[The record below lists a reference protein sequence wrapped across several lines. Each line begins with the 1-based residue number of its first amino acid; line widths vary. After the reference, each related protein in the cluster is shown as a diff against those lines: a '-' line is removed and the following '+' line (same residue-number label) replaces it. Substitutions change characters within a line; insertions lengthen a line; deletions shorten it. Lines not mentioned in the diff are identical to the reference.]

1 MKSSDGAGASGSPNR
16 GPWLRVIQV
25 VALLLGIVSLVA
37 SSRLR
42 LSGDLTDLFPKGPEA
57 EALATFTRAF
67 GGGDV
72 GVILV
77 RGEDPAEVTKAAQ
90 EASKALEG
98 KSTVARVVVQMPE
111 PKPLDPTLAWL
122 HAGPLARAELAKA
135 LTDEG
140 MKRRLEDTRSLL
152 LAPAGADDVREI
164 ITKDPL
170 RLSQIPW
177 DGHAE
182 LAAGVVADAEG
193 SFVADHGKARLVV
206 LEPRGR
212 VFDPKAAEAFVKE
225 VEGELAS
232 VRKLHPGVRF
242 DLTGGHAIAYATE
255 RMIRTDLYLST
266 TLSFVLSAVM
276 FLVTFRRARA
286 LLAVLP
292 PLMLGTVWTTAV
304 AALVYPRLSS
314 LSVAFTSVVV
324 GVGVDTGVHVYGALL
339 EARKKGESPK
349 IAAEIARR
357 VSARPTLTAAV
368 VAALAFG
375 ALGISDIAALG
386 QLGVLSAIGEVLT
399 AIAILLFTPDVGA
412 WLEKKEP
419 KVLPPA
425 AWIGWTSRLTKGKTR
440 ATMALCVLPILLV
453 VLAVAGPPKAGAA
466 VVALRPSAL
475 EPLRTSDAIY
485 ALFGGRAN
493 QWVLLTHDPDLNRA
507 AAEMDAVAEALEP
520 LAKDGTIDGF
530 DAMTTFVPSRTTQEA
545 RLAARD
551 ALDLPSRAAA
561 LKKSLDLVGFD
572 PEAFAPALESFA
584 HPRHETYEIPVDAHG
599 PLSMVLARHVQKY
612 QGEYYVAAYVRPK
625 PEAEKTE
632 RLREVLK
639 GASSRVV
646 VTGFAALEVSLKRT
660 LMHDLP
666 RVALLAAL
674 FVGIALGATLRS
686 VKGVA
691 LALFALATEIAM
703 VGLAMRVL
711 HIGWHVYDALVLP
724 VLLGITLDEVL
735 FLLHA
740 AEEQQGKDDSE
751 RAAGAGAAADTDD
764 PGKSLTR
771 DDPGKSPTRDFV
783 DAALAKQAPLSTA
796 TALTTAAGFGALV
809 ACRFEGLFDLGA
821 VGAIGSVAGL
831 VASLVVVP
839 AGLRLFT
846 KPSAPKKT

>member
-1 MKSSDGAGASGSPNR
+1 MKERDGARPR
-16 GPWLRVIQV
+16 WLRLVQI
-25 VALLLGIVSLVA
+25 VALVLGVVSIVV

-72 GVILV
+72 GVVLV
-77 RGEDPAEVTKAAQ
+77 RGDDPEEVTLASR

-98 KSTVARVVVQMPE
+98 KPTVARVVVQMPE
-111 PKPLDPTLAWL
+111 PKPVDPTLAWL
-122 HAGPLARAELAKA
+122 HAGPFARAELEEA
-135 LTDEG
+135 LTPEG
-140 MKRRLEDTRSLL
+140 MKQRLQDTRSLL
-152 LAPAGADDVREI
+152 LAPAGSGDVTDYVTR
-164 ITKDPL
+164 DPL
-170 RLSQIPW
+170 RLAQIPW
-177 DGHAE
+177 EGRTE

-193 SFVADHGKARLVV
+193 SFVSDHGKARLVV

-212 VFDPKAAEAFVKE
+212 VFDPEAAAAFVKE
-225 VEGELAS
+225 VEGELAL
-232 VRKLHPGVRF
+232 VKKQHPSVRF
-242 DLTGGHAIAYATE
+242 DLTGGHAVAYATE

-266 TLSFVLSAVM
+266 ALSFVLSAVM

-286 LLAVLP
+286 LVAVLP
-292 PLMLGTVWTTAV
+292 PLVLGTAWTTAI

-339 EARKKGESPK
+339 EARKKGHPPAE
-349 IAAEIARR
+349 AAEIARR
-357 VSARPTLTAAV
+357 LSARPTLTAAF

-386 QLGVLSAIGEVLT
+386 QLGVLSAVGEVLT
-399 AIAILLFTPDVGA
+399 AIAILLFAPDVGA
-412 WLEKKEP
+412 WLEKKPPETP
-419 KVLPPA
+419 APA
-425 AWIGWTSRLTKGKTR
+425 AWIGWTSRLTKTR
-440 ATMALCVLPILLV
+440 GRAWAALAVLPLLCVVLSLV
-453 VLAVAGPPKAGAA
+453 GLPKAGEA

-475 EPLRTSDAIY
+475 EPLKTSDAIY

-493 QWVLLTHDPDLNRA
+493 QWVLLAHDPDLVRA
-507 AAEMDAVAEALEP
+507 AAKIDAVAEALDP
-520 LAKDGTIDGF
+520 LARDGTIDGY
-530 DAMTTFVPSRTTQEA
+530 DAMSTYVPSLLTQEA

-551 ALDLPSRAAA
+551 ALDLPGRAAL
-561 LKKSLDLVGFD
+561 LKKTLDEVGFD
-572 PEAFAPALESFA
+572 PEAFAPAIASLE
-584 HPRHETYEIPVDAHG
+584 HPRHDTFPIPIEERG
-599 PLSMVLARHVQKY
+599 PLSMVVARHVQKY

-625 PEAEKTE
+625 PDPAGEA
-632 RLREVLK
+632 RLREVIK
-639 GASSRVV
+639 GASPDVV

-660 LMHDLP
+660 LVHDLP
-666 RVALLAAL
+666 RVALLAAV

-686 VKGVA
+686 VKGVG
-691 LALFALATEIAM
+691 LAMLALATEIAM
-703 VGLAMRVL
+703 VGVAMRAL

-735 FLLHA
+735 FLLNA
-740 AEEQQGKDDSE
+740 AEEQAGADDD
-751 RAAGAGAAADTDD
+751 AAGEE
-764 PGKSLTR
+764 
-771 DDPGKSPTRDFV
+771 DFV
-783 DAALAKQAPLSTA
+783 DRALAKQAPLSTA

-839 AGLRLFT
+839 AGLRLLH
-846 KPSAPKKT
+846 PKRPR

>member
-1 MKSSDGAGASGSPNR
+1 VNKSDGVRPR
-16 GPWLRVIQV
+16 WLRVVQI
-25 VALLLGIVSLVA
+25 VALVLGVVSLVV

-77 RGEDPAEVTKAAQ
+77 RGEDPEEVTKAAHA
-90 EASKALEG
+90 ASKALEG

-111 PKPLDPTLAWL
+111 AKPVDPTLAWL
-122 HAGPLARAELAKA
+122 HAGPLARAELEKS

-152 LAPAGADDVREI
+152 LAPAGSGDVTELVTR
-164 ITKDPL
+164 DPL

-177 DGHAE
+177 EGRAE

-193 SFVADHGKARLVV
+193 SFVSDHGKARLVV

-212 VFDPKAAEAFVKE
+212 VFDPEAAAAFVKE
-225 VEGELAS
+225 VEGELREVKKA
-232 VRKLHPGVRF
+232 HPTVRF
-242 DLTGGHAIAYATE
+242 DLTGGHAVAYATE

-266 TLSFVLSAVM
+266 ALSFVLSAVM

-292 PLMLGTVWTTAV
+292 PLMLGTAWTTAI

-339 EARKKGESPK
+339 EARKKGHAPAE
-349 IAAEIARR
+349 AAELARKL
-357 VSARPTLTAAV
+357 SARPTLTAAL

-386 QLGVLSAIGEVLT
+386 QLGVLSAVGEVLT
-399 AIAILLFTPDVGA
+399 AIAILLFSPDVGA
-412 WLEKKEP
+412 WLEKKA
-419 KVLPPA
+419 PA
-425 AWIGWTSRLTKGKTR
+425 TPAPSAWIGWTSRLTKSRPR
-440 ATMALCVLPILLV
+440 AIAALCVLPVLLG
-453 VLAVAGPPKAGAA
+453 VLAVVGLPKAGEA

-493 QWVLLTHDPDLNRA
+493 QWVLLTHDADLGRA
-507 AAEMDAVAEALEP
+507 AAEIDAVAEALEP

-530 DAMTTFVPSRTTQEA
+530 DAMTTYVPSKLTQEA

-551 ALDLPSRAAA
+551 KLDLPSRAAA
-561 LKKSLDLVGFD
+561 LKKNLDAVGFD
-572 PEAFAPALESFA
+572 ADAFAPALASFE
-584 HPRHETYEIPVDAHG
+584 HPRHDTFAIPVEERG
-599 PLSMVLARHVQKY
+599 PLSMVVARHVQKY
-612 QGEYYVAAYVRPK
+612 KGEYYVAAYVRPK
-625 PEAEKTE
+625 PDPAKEA
-632 RLREVLK
+632 RLREVIH
-639 GASSRVV
+639 GASPKVV

-660 LMHDLP
+660 LVHDLP
-666 RVALLAAL
+666 RVALLAAV

-686 VKGVA
+686 VKGVG
-691 LALFALATEIAM
+691 LALLALATEIAM
-703 VGLAMRVL
+703 VAVAMRAL

-740 AEEQQGKDDSE
+740 AEEQESKVAGEDRKDD
-751 RAAGAGAAADTDD
+751 A
-764 PGKSLTR
+764 
-771 DDPGKSPTRDFV
+771 DFV
-783 DAALAKQAPLSTA
+783 DAALEKQAPLSTA

-839 AGLRLFT
+839 AGLRLLAK
-846 KPSAPKKT
+846 KPAKS